1 MLTRLSAEQ
10 LKKGDI
16 LINNNHGFQI
26 EIRDVGK
33 KNVRYINLE
42 TGEKVKS
49 FTRKFNFMLRE
60 KVFSVATAVA
70 E

>member
-1 MLTRLSAEQ
+1 MITSAEKLNQ
-10 LKKGDI
+10 GDI

-60 KVFSVATAVA
+60 GVFTIISH
-70 E
+70 

>member
-1 MLTRLSAEQ
+1 MQAEN
-10 LKKGDI
+10 LNSGDI

-26 EIRDVGK
+26 EIKEVGK

-49 FTRKFNFMLRE
+49 FTNKFNFMLRE
-60 KVFSVATAVA
+60 GVFTLTQTG
-70 E
+70 EGE